1 MYENI
6 NAIFESRKHYHP
18 LKIKPSAR
26 SVYSKLNANIYAENY
41 TSWQS
46 ISSINADDFRYS
58 SLLSLFLENSSQKIL
73 VWIFDAEHFSRF
85 DGQIERAQHR
95 SLERSWEIFWQ
106 PKWVSVS
113 SVMSRSIRS
122 LQTVYPQWVKIAPHI
137 DATGIRG
144 IIDACVYVCVYIYIF
159 CHPSRVTSLDSEHG
173 SVARM
178 PRISRSWQRRSKRFL
193 PFRGSVSRKKKS
205 DRLNIIKLDESLIPR
220 YDNRHVLRIERRS

>member
-144 IIDACVYVCVYIYIF
+144 IIDVCVYLCIYIYF
-159 CHPSRVTSLDSEHG
+159 AIRLVSLPSTRNTVLSLECRV
-173 SVARM
+173 
-178 PRISRSWQRRSKRFL
+178 SRD
-193 PFRGSVSRKKKS
+193 RGREDPNVSYHFVSITRKKKVNS
-205 DRLNIIKLDESLIPR
+205 TEYN
-220 YDNRHVLRIERRS
+220 

>member
-144 IIDACVYVCVYIYIF
+144 IIDACVYVCVYIYI
-159 CHPSRVTSLDSEHG
+159 
-173 SVARM
+173 
-178 PRISRSWQRRSKRFL
+178 L
-193 PFRGSVSRKKKS
+193 PSVSCHFPRLGTRFCRSNAAYLEIVAEKIQTFPTISFPSLEKKKS
-205 DRLNIIKLDESLIPR
+205 TRLNIIKLDESLIPR